1 MLSWIQFVHQKT
13 QTQTEYY
20 VYINN
25 VFLKIT
31 KKMIDVKFN
40 QKQTAKEI
48 GVSDSA
54 NERYG
59 KDMSMDR
66 P

>member
-1 MLSWIQFVHQKT
+1 MLSWIQFVHRKT
-13 QTQTEYY
+13 QTQIEYT

-25 VFLKIT
+25 FFLKLI
-31 KKMIDVKFN
+31 KKIIDLKLN
-40 QKQTAKEI
+40 QKQTAKET

-54 NERYG
+54 NERYR
-59 KDMSMDR
+59 KDMNMDR